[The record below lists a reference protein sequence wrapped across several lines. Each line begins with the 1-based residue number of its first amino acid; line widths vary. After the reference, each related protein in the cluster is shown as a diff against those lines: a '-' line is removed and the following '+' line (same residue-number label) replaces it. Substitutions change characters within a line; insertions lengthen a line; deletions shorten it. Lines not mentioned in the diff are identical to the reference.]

1 MKYLYLSTKF
11 MFMGSVKVAVS
22 VQIFVCSIQ
31 LMIAMISQIKI
42 IHTDRN
48 PVCRHDETGSGVI
61 VLGGID

>member
-1 MKYLYLSTKF
+1 